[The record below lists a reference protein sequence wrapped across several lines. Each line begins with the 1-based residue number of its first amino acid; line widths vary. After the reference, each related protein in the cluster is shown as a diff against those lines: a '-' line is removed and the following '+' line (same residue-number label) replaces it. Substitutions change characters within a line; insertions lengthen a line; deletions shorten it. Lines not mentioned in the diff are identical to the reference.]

1 MTDIERRMAAKQF
14 AADWNGKGDEKQ
26 ETQSFWLALL
36 QKVYGIPE
44 PEKFISFE
52 KTVTVDNAKTGK
64 STTKFIDGY
73 IGTTRVL
80 IEQKSVTV
88 D

>member
-52 KTVTVDNAKTGK
+52 KTVTVNNAYVQRGFKRLRQRTAERSNASGN
-64 STTKFIDGY
+64 G
-73 IGTTRVL
+73 GV
-80 IEQKSVTV
+80 
-88 D
+88 

>member
-36 QKVYGIPE
+36 QKVYALG
-44 PEKFISFE
+44 
-52 KTVTVDNAKTGK
+52 ARMGTGPA
-64 STTKFIDGY
+64 TP
-73 IGTTRVL
+73 
-80 IEQKSVTV
+80 
-88 D
+88 